1 MPKKHREKDSE
12 VILSDNTL
20 KDKLDTLIDKADKAI
35 IPEIVD
41 RVDTLPFSH
50 KYKTGRLDNST
61 DNADT
66 YTPSAPSTISHTPST
81 DPSQPPN
88 TPSEIPSLLASPR
101 SHSAPREWNEEDL
114 GSPLEKRSSLPP
126 ILQDLEVPTQKSGPW
141 KSSVDRERWLNV
153 CEVLLSRN
161 VKNAHQISKL
171 TGLTNASALRF
182 VEEIRESWQSDL
194 TPQRVNLRREKL
206 YAENDRIAE
215 FCWNLIGADPTDRNV
230 PQLLKIVGE
239 SNTRRAR
246 LIGAENITLQ
256 TKEIEA
262 REIDAN
268 SLSLEV
274 AKKIGISVDV
284 LKRLGDD
291 LSGNMNDDGEE

>member
-1 MPKKHREKDSE
+1 MPKKHREKDAE
-12 VILSDNTL
+12 VIISDNTL
-20 KDKLDTLIDKADKAI
+20 KEKLDTLIDKADKAI

-41 RVDTLPFSH
+41 RVDTLPFSD

-61 DNADT
+61 DNT
-66 YTPSAPSTISHTPST
+66 HTSQSNT
-81 DPSQPPN
+81 SQPSS
-88 TPSEIPSLLASPR
+88 TPSLLASPR